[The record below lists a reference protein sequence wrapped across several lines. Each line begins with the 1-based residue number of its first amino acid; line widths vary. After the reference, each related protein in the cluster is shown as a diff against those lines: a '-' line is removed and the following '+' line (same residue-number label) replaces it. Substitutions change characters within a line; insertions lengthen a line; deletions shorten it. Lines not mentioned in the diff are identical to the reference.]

1 MADHIPVSRTDPNW
15 SGFDPL
21 LPSSAPASLA
31 SYGAAVLR
39 RAEVDEIK
47 VPISPRPEG
56 QPIHKNSENLP
67 EQKVPSR
74 PGPSRL
80 VNGPVM
86 SSRDAQKKMHNPP
99 AKGWATWW
107 PVAVGVALGCLAP
120 LLRSLLVPYDPWGM
134 RAVFPFVQFLGLH
147 EIGMSDELTRTLPQL
162 MLFLQFPLEG
172 LLTKST
178 LSRGVK
184 VSGALQQLFFLHFV
198 SGLVLWVVALGTAR

>member
-1 MADHIPVSRTDPNW
+1 MADHITISRMDPNW

-21 LPSSAPASLA
+21 LPSSAPASYA
-31 SYGAAVLR
+31 GYGAAVLR
-39 RAEVDEIK
+39 RAEVDESRK
-47 VPISPRPEG
+47 HLTPRPQS
-56 QPIHKNSENLP
+56 QPIHKNPGNLP
-67 EQKVPSR
+67 APQSPSR
-74 PGPSRL
+74 TAPARV

-86 SSRDAQKKMHNPP
+86 PSRDAQKKMHNPP

-120 LLRSLLVPYDPWGM
+120 LLRSLLTPYDPWGM

-178 LSRGVK
+178 LSRGVN
-184 VSGALQQLFFLHFV
+184 VSVALQQLFFLHFV